1 MVKNKQRGGDFNI
14 LGDDLDKIHNYLLTL
29 NADTQLELVKSYKR
43 FLLIIHP
50 DRGGNTEMF
59 QIIGSPELEGTFLYY
74 LKNIEINNPQQVF

>member
-59 QIIGSPELEGTFLYY
+59 QIIGSTIFLY
-74 LKNIEINNPQQVF
+74 IC